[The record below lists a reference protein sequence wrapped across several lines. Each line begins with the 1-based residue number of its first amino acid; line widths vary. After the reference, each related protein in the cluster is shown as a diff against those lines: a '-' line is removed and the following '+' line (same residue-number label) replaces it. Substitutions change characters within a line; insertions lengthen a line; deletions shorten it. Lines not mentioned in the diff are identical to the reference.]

1 MANPET
7 RLGGFV
13 TYATSRP
20 TARAGAIRQAIGG
33 DYKVEQDFYRRFR
46 LAVEADRRGARDG
59 SAIAAAV
66 ANANEHKAARFTALA
81 RRWPNV
87 VARWDQCRHVEVE
100 RAAINIAGL
109 GLTLSP
115 SFAELHPDG
124 LLELVVMCYAD
135 KKYSASDIDMVL
147 RVVQRAYS
155 SLYPSAMIT
164 FVDLPGRRIRTSQ
177 GKDLSR
183 HDTWIETDAAGL
195 AYAMR
200 NAA

>member
-1 MANPET
+1 MAKPET

-13 TYATSRP
+13 AYATSRP

-46 LAVEADRRGARDG
+46 LAVDADRRGARNG

-81 RRWPNV
+81 RRWPS
-87 VARWDQCRHVEVE
+87 VATRWDDCRHTEVE
-100 RAAINIAGL
+100 RATINIAGL

-124 LLELVVMCYAD
+124 LLELVTMCYAN

-147 RVVQRAYS
+147 RVVQRAYEP
-155 SLYPSAMIT
+155 LHPKATIT
-164 FVDLPGRRIRTSQ
+164 FVDLPGRRIRTSA
-177 GKDLSR
+177 GKDLTR
-183 HDTWIETDAAGL
+183 HDTRIETDAAGL
-195 AYAMR
+195 AYALR